1 MANASD
7 VGHAAT
13 GLQVVGGVLIHQVRL
28 SLATQCNAKFAKL
41 QHRCNS
47 AIGNPNDSIYGHA
60 YGVDPFFNS
69 QSALFSSHVHAG
81 DFYNISIRSGEINA
95 VGQPFAFFARDVS
108 GYPHGGFPVIFPVC
122 HCFTSGSCKVV
133 IVLCFGLGL
142 HMRI

>member
-1 MANASD
+1 MM
-7 VGHAAT
+7 HQIRRPLAA
-13 GLQVVGGVLIHQVRL
+13 
-28 SLATQCNAKFAKL
+28 QCNAKFAKL

-47 AIGNPNDSIYGHA
+47 ASRNANDFAYDHA
-60 YGVDPFFNS
+60 YGVDPFFNP
-69 QSALFSSHVHAG
+69 QSALFSSHMYAG

-122 HCFTSGSCKVV
+122 HCFTEGSCQVV

-142 HMRI
+142 HTRI